1 MRLDRRQDRQ
11 PREVARHHLVEA
23 QTQLHAVPR
32 AHRIGDDKD
41 IPLAPHEPA
50 IRRPAD
56 RPAATLLIPM
66 KKSRREFGRSDTS
79 VTTATPASLSRAT
92 ASCTFTMVFSRTPAP
107 ALNTRSTVAG

>member
-1 MRLDRRQDRQ
+1 
-11 PREVARHHLVEA
+11 
-23 QTQLHAVPR
+23 
-32 AHRIGDDKD
+32 
-41 IPLAPHEPA
+41 
-50 IRRPAD
+50 
-56 RPAATLLIPM
+56 M